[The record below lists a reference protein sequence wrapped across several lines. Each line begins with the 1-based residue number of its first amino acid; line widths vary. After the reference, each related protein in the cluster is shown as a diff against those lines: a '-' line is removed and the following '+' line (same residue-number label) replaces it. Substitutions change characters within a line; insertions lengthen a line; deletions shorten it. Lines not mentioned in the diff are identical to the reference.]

1 MAAWS
6 ELKNGVHG
14 YPKTKLNERNA
25 RYAKHLLD
33 GCYLLFEVY
42 VQKQKNNNVRS
53 YPETAMPEIAQSLG
67 KSLRGSI
74 KAYFK
79 KNLEMF

>member
-1 MAAWS
+1 M
-6 ELKNGVHG
+6 
-14 YPKTKLNERNA
+14 
-25 RYAKHLLD
+25 
-33 GCYLLFEVY
+33 
-42 VQKQKNNNVRS
+42 QKQKNNNVRL
-53 YPETAMPEIAQSLG
+53 YPETAVPEIAQSLG

>member
-1 MAAWS
+1 MQDTQNICLMDVIS
-6 ELKNGVHG
+6 FLRSMCK
-14 YPKTKLNERNA
+14 K
-25 RYAKHLLD
+25 
-33 GCYLLFEVY
+33 
-42 VQKQKNNNVRS
+42 KNNNVRS

>member
-1 MAAWS
+1 MQDTQNICLMDVIS
-6 ELKNGVHG
+6 FLRSMCKKKN
-14 YPKTKLNERNA
+14 
-25 RYAKHLLD
+25 
-33 GCYLLFEVY
+33 
-42 VQKQKNNNVRS
+42 NNNVRS

-67 KSLRGSI
+67 KRLRGSI